1 MVVMSEGP
9 FHLVPAFVLVFF
21 RLAGMALF
29 APLFGSARIPR
40 RVKLLLTLVMAMAM
54 LGAVPGPILLPQTL
68 WALTLGIAGEMV
80 FGFAMGLV
88 LSMVFIAVQ
97 WAGDVM
103 GKQMGLHISEVFDPQ
118 FGGAGSLVGDLYFM
132 LTLVIFL
139 LIGGHRAL
147 LTGVYESFVNVPLLS
162 LTFGQGTF
170 DLVLNLLT
178 SATTLAIR
186 MASPMLLTMLVVDLV
201 MGCIGKSMPQM
212 NIMTIGLSVRSLI
225 GMVMLIVAVGLTAGL
240 LENELIKVIDAART
254 HWAAPNAF

>member
-1 MVVMSEGP
+1 MPEGP

-54 LGAVPGPILLPQTL
+54 LGAVPGPVVLPETTWEL
-68 WALTLGIAGEMV
+68 ALGIAGEMA

-97 WAGDVM
+97 WAGDMM

-118 FGGAGSLVGDLYFM
+118 FGGGGSLVGDLYFM
-132 LTLVIFL
+132 LTLAIFL
-139 LIGGHRAL
+139 IIGGHRAM
-147 LTGVYESFVNVPLLS
+147 LTGVYESFVALPLLS

-170 DLVLNLLT
+170 DLVLNLLAA
-178 SATTLAIR
+178 ATTLAIR

-212 NIMTIGLSVRSLI
+212 NIMTIGLSVRSLV
-225 GMVMLIVAVGLTAGL
+225 GMAMLIVAVGLTARL
-240 LENELIKVIDAART
+240 LEGELIRVIDVARMQ
-254 HWAAPNAF
+254 WATPIAS